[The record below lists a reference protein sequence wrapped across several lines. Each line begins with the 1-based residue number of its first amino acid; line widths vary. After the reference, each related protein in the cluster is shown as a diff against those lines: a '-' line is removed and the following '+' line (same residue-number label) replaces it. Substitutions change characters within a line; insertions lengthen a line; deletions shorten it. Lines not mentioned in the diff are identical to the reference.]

1 MQARDDLVATAAYQP
16 EPAAAAAARRFVR
29 ETLRT
34 WQVAGQSASQDELV
48 DDAVLLTSELVTN
61 AVVHAG
67 TPVQV
72 TCRLAHGAVEVVVLD
87 RHPVQLVPDRE
98 QGESA
103 AAERTGGRGL
113 MLPSELASSWGVT
126 YARTAKAVWFRLGI
140 AGSEAA
146 DEASRPPGHGGVA
159 CPAPRPGGS
168 GMLTAAGTIGEGQP
182 VSPAGPLARDLPA
195 AVAQPGNGERAA
207 GGQQADGGAQ
217 ADGDEQPDA
226 AAAAWPPAGVPV
238 WASRNLG
245 RLGYEELLSHTV
257 EAARAMMAA
266 DAAYLLAAGEDGELR
281 VRAAACAG
289 PAGGAGFAQLAAG
302 TVTVAA
308 GPARAQADA
317 AMSLVTVPLMA
328 EGRVTGVLAVAA
340 TEPGRFR
347 ERDAATLQDLADRSA
362 PTLER
367 ARLGELERA
376 RRARVSF
383 LDEAGEVLAGHLDQ
397 EKIVALAAQLVVPQL
412 ADWCA
417 VLLADADGVPRPVY
431 LSHVDESRADALGW
445 LLEHAVPAAFP
456 GSADGPPGRVGM
468 AGQRWQP
475 ALQVPAAQ
483 SGSAD
488 PSGSAGPSAA
498 AGSATAMRTRP
509 GAPPGTAQLAAD
521 GAWCF
526 PLAARG
532 GSRGLLLIGAVAGGR
547 LPAEVTELAEGLARR
562 VALALDNATRQA
574 RQQFASPLRQPRP
587 PDPPRIPG
595 VELAAA
601 HEGPAGAGSPGGDFY
616 DFFPVGADRW
626 RFVIAD
632 VCGKGPEAAAIGGL
646 ARHTLR
652 ILAREGHD
660 VATVLERLNE
670 LIIDEGEQA
679 RFLTLVH
686 GEISAGP
693 PARISLACAGH
704 PLPLLLRATGGMP
717 EPAADPQPL
726 LGVVEGLTFRTRT
739 LQLDH
744 GDMLLAVT
752 DGVTQRR
759 HGNQLLDDGD
769 GVARLL
775 AESRDLSAGAVVAR
789 IQQAAREFGAGPL
802 ADDMALLVLRAS

>member
-1 MQARDDLVATAAYQP
+1 VQARDDLVATAAYQP

-29 ETLRT
+29 DTLRT
-34 WQVAGQSASQDELV
+34 WQVAGQSVSQDELV

-87 RHPVQLVPDRE
+87 RHPVQLIPDRE
-98 QGESA
+98 QGESV
-103 AAERTGGRGL
+103 AAERTSGRGL

-140 AGSEAA
+140 ASFDAA
-146 DEASRPPGHGGVA
+146 DEVSGPPGQGRAPGSVP
-159 CPAPRPGGS
+159 PAGAS
-168 GMLTAAGTIGEGQP
+168 GMLTAARTVGEGQ
-182 VSPAGPLARDLPA
+182 L
-195 AVAQPGNGERAA
+195 
-207 GGQQADGGAQ
+207 
-217 ADGDEQPDA
+217 ADGDQPAGTERPGTEQPGGA
-226 AAAAWPPAGVPV
+226 TAAWPLAGLPV
-238 WASRNLG
+238 WARRNLG

-266 DAAYLLAAGEDGELR
+266 DAAYLLAAGDDGELR
-281 VRAAACAG
+281 VRAAA
-289 PAGGAGFAQLAAG
+289 GAGFAQFATG

-308 GPARAQADA
+308 GPVRALADA
-317 AMSLVTVPLMA
+317 ALSLVTVPLMS
-328 EGRVTGVLAVAA
+328 EGHVTGVLAVAA
-340 TEPGRFR
+340 AEPGRFR
-347 ERDAATLQDLADRSA
+347 ERDATRLQDLADRSA
-362 PTLER
+362 PMLER